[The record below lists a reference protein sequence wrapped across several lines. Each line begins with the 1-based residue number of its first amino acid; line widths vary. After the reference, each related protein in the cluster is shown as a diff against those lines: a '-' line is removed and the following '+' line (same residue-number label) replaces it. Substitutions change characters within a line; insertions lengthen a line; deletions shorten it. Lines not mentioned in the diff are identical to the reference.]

1 MSRMSGM
8 SQLPRLSRGFTFWLI
23 ATVQALLLF
32 ASSAPSPLYGVYQAE
47 WGFSATMLTAV
58 FAVYAIALLAAL
70 LVVGGISDHV
80 GRRKV
85 LGASLAVE
93 VVSMLLFLT
102 ADGVGPLL
110 AARAVQGLATG
121 AATGATSSALLD
133 LQPPDRPRFGP
144 LVNSLVPLVGLAF
157 GALGSGVLVEYAP
170 APKTLVYALLLVVF
184 VLAALVVPLLPETSP
199 RRPGVAA
206 SLVPRMAV
214 PRQVRPLFLTV
225 APCLFAVW
233 AVGGL
238 YMSLGPSIAVRT
250 LHMSG
255 HLVGGLVIFAQT
267 GSGAL
272 GSLLRRKHPPRR
284 TMTLGFAAFLLGI
297 GATLG
302 ALAIPSPALFFI
314 GIVIA
319 GYGFGTGFLGAFQTI
334 APLAGPDERAGLVAG
349 MYVVCYLGFSVPAVV
364 AGLAVQ
370 KFGLTAT
377 TTVYSVAV
385 MVLAVVACAGLLV
398 QERREKGAVAG
409 APHLRPPGAQ
419 PAPPVAR
426 AADSDQR

>member
-1 MSRMSGM
+1 M

-70 LVVGGISDHV
+70 LVVGGVSDHI

-85 LGASLAVE
+85 LGASLVVE
-93 VVSMLLFLT
+93 VVSMLLFFT

-133 LQPPDRPRFGP
+133 LQPPDRPRLGP
-144 LVNSLVPLVGLAF
+144 LVNSLVPLVGLAL
-157 GALGSGVLVEYAP
+157 GALGSGLLVEYAP
-170 APKTLVYALLLVVF
+170 APKTLVYGLLLVVF

-199 RRPGVAA
+199 RSPGAVA
-206 SLVPRMAV
+206 SLVPRIAV
-214 PRQVRPLFLTV
+214 PHQARPLFLTV

-250 LHMSG
+250 LHLSG

-284 TMTLGFAAFLLGI
+284 TMTLGFVAFLVGI

-302 ALAIPSPALFFI
+302 ALAIPSPALFFT

-349 MYVVCYLGFSVPAVV
+349 MYVVSYLGFSVPAVV

-370 KFGLTAT
+370 KVGLST
-377 TTVYSVAV
+377 TTTAYSIAV

-398 QERREKGAVAG
+398 QERREKRTAAG
-409 APHLRPPGAQ
+409 APHLLPPGAA

-426 AADSDQR
+426 AADADHH

>member
-1 MSRMSGM
+1 M

-32 ASSAPSPLYGVYQAE
+32 ASSAPSPLYGVYQAD
-47 WGFSATMLTAV
+47 WGFSATTLTAV

-85 LGASLAVE
+85 LGASLVVE

-110 AARAVQGLATG
+110 AARVVQGLATG

-133 LQPPDRPRFGP
+133 LQPPDRPRLGP
-144 LVNSLVPLVGLAF
+144 LVNSLVPLVGLAL
-157 GALGSGVLVEYAP
+157 GALGSGLLIEYAP
-170 APKTLVYALLLVVF
+170 APKTLVYALLLAVF

-199 RRPGVAA
+199 RRPGAAA
-206 SLVPRMAV
+206 SLVPHLAV
-214 PRQVRPLFLTV
+214 PRRVRRLFLTV

-250 LHMSG
+250 LHLNG

-272 GSLLRRKHPPRR
+272 GSLVRRNRPPRR
-284 TMTLGFAAFLLGI
+284 TMTLGFVAFLVGI
-297 GATLG
+297 GTTLG
-302 ALAIPSPALFFI
+302 ALAIPSPALFFT

-334 APLAGPDERAGLVAG
+334 APLAGPDERAGLVASI
-349 MYVVCYLGFSVPAVV
+349 YVVCYLGFSVPAVV

-370 KFGLTAT
+370 KFGLGPT

-398 QERREKGAVAG
+398 QERREKSAVAE
-409 APHLRPPGAQ
+409 APHLQPPGTQ

-426 AADSDQR
+426 GADADHR